1 MNYMN
6 NILYIV
12 FLFGVAS
19 INNVYCMN
27 SLKENILCVK
37 NNTLKRL
44 IRNDI
49 QKFRMYLTYI
59 RNVNNTILTKYYNSV
74 NTYMS
79 LNEDEK
85 QLIEFIVSLSY

>member
-1 MNYMN
+1 MNY
-6 NILYIV
+6 ILYIV
-12 FLFGVAS
+12 FLFGIT

-27 SLKENILCVK
+27 SLKKNIISVK

-49 QKFRMYLTYI
+49 QKFRMYLTHI

-85 QLIEFIVSLSY
+85 QMIEFIVSLSY